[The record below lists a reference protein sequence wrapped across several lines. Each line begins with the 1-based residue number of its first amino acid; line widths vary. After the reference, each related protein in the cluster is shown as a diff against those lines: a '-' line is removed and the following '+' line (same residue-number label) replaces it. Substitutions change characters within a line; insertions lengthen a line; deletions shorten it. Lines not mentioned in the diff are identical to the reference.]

1 MAAVLALAEAKTD
14 AVPVHG
20 DLQSVYE
27 GVEDLAKARARYDAI
42 ATEFERLFGRP
53 PQYFARAPGRVNLIG
68 EHIDYEGYSVL
79 PMAIRQDTVVAIGK
93 ADGTTASNALPL
105 LTVANMNASKYPT
118 VRYSVD
124 PAQEVN
130 SADHIWANYFL
141 CGYKGVFE
149 YLADQGQP
157 HPPHSSLRVVVD
169 GRVPTGAGLSSSAA
183 LVCSSAI
190 AVMAALGLS
199 ASKSDV
205 AEFTCKCERHIGTQ
219 SGGMDQAI
227 SVMARPGVAKLIDF
241 NPIRATDVLLP
252 EGGSF
257 IIADSLTESNKA
269 ETAATNYNNRVVEC
283 RLAAMV
289 LAAQLGMPV
298 EQARTVKTLGDV
310 ESLCTATSES
320 LELDG
325 PIPAVEKTLHEAP
338 YMREEI
344 EKVLEASLQELF
356 QESPTSLAVLKVAE
370 SFKLLQVSWSIY
382 TALILSVH
390 DRSILH
396 YFAQYDHLHQSSV
409 LETSSGKVTIA
420 VLSQAVTVRCH
431 ALYCQQHVTW
441 HFLSVGCSKNKR
453 SVHVY
458 SEARRVLQFKEVA
471 ATHQFGACD
480 ADVVLSRLGALMNE
494 SHHSCS
500 TYYECSCPELEELVA
515 ICNANGA
522 LGARL
527 TGAGWGGCTVSLV
540 PDNQAASFIQALK
553 DNYYAPRVKSWR
565 IEASSLD
572 ACVFASKPA
581 SGAAVIRWS

>member
-1 MAAVLALAEAKTD
+1 MAAVLAPAEAKVD

-27 GVEDLAKARARYDAI
+27 EGVEDLAAARARYDAI
-42 ATEFERLFGRP
+42 AVEFERLFGRP
-53 PQYFARAPGRVNLIG
+53 PQYFARAPAILDEVSLRTRPKAAPRPSEEGRVNLIG

-93 ADGTTASNALPL
+93 EDGTAASNALPL

-118 VRYSVD
+118 TRYSVD

-130 SADHIWANYFL
+130 SADHVWANYFL

-157 HPPHSSLRVVVD
+157 HPPYSSLRAIVD

-190 AVMAALGLS
+190 AVMAALGLC

-283 RLAAMV
+283 RLAAVRLALASEPAERSECISRQGLPMV

-344 EKVLEASLQELF
+344 EKVLEASLQDLF
-356 QESPTSLAVLKVAE
+356 KESPTSLAVLKVAE
-370 SFKLLQVSWSIY
+370 SFKLLQ
-382 TALILSVH
+382 
-390 DRSILH
+390 
-396 YFAQYDHLHQSSV
+396 
-409 LETSSGKVTIA
+409 
-420 VLSQAVTVRCH
+420 
-431 ALYCQQHVTW
+431 
-441 HFLSVGCSKNKR
+441 
-453 SVHVY
+453 
-458 SEARRVLQFKEVA
+458 FKEVA

-480 ADVVLSRLGALMNE
+480 AEVVLSRLGALMNE

-500 TYYECSCPELEELVA
+500 TYYECSCPELEELVG

-553 DNYYAPRVKSWR
+553 DNYYASRVKSGR

-581 SGAAVIRWS
+581 SGAAVIRWL